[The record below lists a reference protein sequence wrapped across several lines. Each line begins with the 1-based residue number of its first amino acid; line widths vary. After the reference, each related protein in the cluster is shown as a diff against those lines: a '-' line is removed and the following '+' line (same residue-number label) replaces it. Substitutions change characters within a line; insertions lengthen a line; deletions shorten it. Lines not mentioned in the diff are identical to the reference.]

1 MCLPHTDR
9 FYSLMESG
17 GVCVYVWGGGFS
29 TVWVCVN
36 AEDTDLLCCVYM

>member
-9 FYSLMESG
+9 FYSLMESR
-17 GVCVYVWGGGFS
+17 GVCVCVLGGFS

>member
-1 MCLPHTDR
+1 MCLTNTDR
-9 FYSLMESG
+9 FYSLMDSG
-17 GVCVYVWGGGFS
+17 GVCVGWGGGFS

>member
-17 GVCVYVWGGGFS
+17 GVCVCVCVLGGGGLY
-29 TVWVCVN
+29 CVGM
-36 AEDTDLLCCVYM
+36 C